1 MASKLLKGVGSLFP
15 PNTIA
20 NKLAS
25 GTKIDSTA
33 IKNAVKDVSGS
44 VTGQRG
50 ILGGNTPSINLAS
63 LIPGGGAVSSA
74 LATLSKTGSVSSY
87 SQPTTTLGGINTL
100 APSTISNASALAQQ
114 SSVSKSLYA
123 GATGSIPNSTPEY
136 ATDFTEAV
144 QDDKGIKNVPLDE
157 NGNPK
162 KKTNWTMYLV
172 VGVVVVYL
180 ITKK

>member
-1 MASKLLKGVGSLFP
+1 
-15 PNTIA
+15 
-20 NKLAS
+20 LAS
-25 GTKIDSTA
+25 GSKIDSTA
-33 IKNAVKDVSGS
+33 IKNAVKDVAGS

-63 LIPGGGAVSSA
+63 LVPGGGAVSNA
-74 LATLSKTGSVSSY
+74 LSTLAKTGSVSSY

-136 ATDFTEAV
+136 ASDFTEAV
-144 QDDKGIKNVPLDE
+144 KDDKGIKETPLDE

-162 KKTNWTMYLV
+162 KKSNMTIYLV
-172 VGVVVVYL
+172 LGAFVIYFL
-180 ITKK
+180 TKK